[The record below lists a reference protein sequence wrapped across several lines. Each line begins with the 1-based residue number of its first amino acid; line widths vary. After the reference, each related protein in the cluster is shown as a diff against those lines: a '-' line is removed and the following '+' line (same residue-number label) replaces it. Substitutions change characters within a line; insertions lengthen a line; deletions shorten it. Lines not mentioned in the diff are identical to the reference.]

1 MAGLLTA
8 RRVRRPSIFH
18 HPARVVVGG
27 FGFAILVGTL
37 LLSLPIAT
45 TAGTSPGLMPALF
58 TATSAACVTGLVMVD
73 TAAHWSVFGEI
84 VIAALIKIGG
94 LGIMT
99 LATLFTVL
107 IARRLKLRT
116 QMIAQVETRAMNMSD
131 VRRVVRNVVLFS
143 LFCETVAGT
152 ILTVRFIVAYDEPFW
167 RAAYLGFFHAI
178 SAFNNA
184 GVRAVARR
192 PDAVRRRSV
201 DLPDHR
207 DRGHHRRPGVP
218 GDLRAGT
225 ALAPPRP
232 LVGPH
237 PGDHV
242 HDDRAAGRGTL
253 IFLSVEW
260 HNPKTLGA
268 LDDPGKLLAAF
279 FTAVMPRSG
288 GFNSIDIASMEPS
301 SWLVTELLMFIG
313 GGSAGTAGG
322 IKVTTFGL
330 IILIVW
336 AEMRGETHVNVGHRR
351 LSSSVQ
357 RQAVV
362 ITAMSAALVVVSTY
376 LLLLISPHDLEKVLF
391 EVVSATGVVGLS
403 TGITAD
409 LPQAGQV
416 LLLILMFIGRIGP
429 LTLGSALALKERGRR
444 YELPEER
451 VIVS

>member
-45 TAGTSPGLMPALF
+45 TSGTSPGLMPALF

-84 VIAALIKIGG
+84 VIAALIKMGG

-152 ILTVRFIVAYDEPFW
+152 ILTVRFVVSYDESVL
-167 RAAYLGFFHAI
+167 RGAYLGFFHSI

-184 GVRAVARR
+184 GFALWPDGLMRFATDPWICLTIAIAVIVGGLGFPVVFELVRIWR
-192 PDAVRRRSV
+192 
-201 DLPDHR
+201 
-207 DRGHHRRPGVP
+207 
-218 GDLRAGT
+218 
-225 ALAPPRP
+225 
-232 LVGPH
+232 H
-237 PGDHV
+237 PGRWSV
-242 HDDRAAGRGTL
+242 LTRITLFVTTILLAGGTL
-253 IFLSVEW
+253 VFLSAEW

-301 SWLVTELLMFIG
+301 SWLATEFLMFIG

-336 AEMRGETHVNVGHRR
+336 AEMRGENHVNVGHRR

-357 RQAVV
+357 RQAIV
-362 ITAMSAALVVVSTY
+362 ITAMSAALVAVSTY
-376 LLLLISPHDLEKVLF
+376 VLLVISPHPLGEVLF

-429 LTLGSALALKERGRR
+429 LTLGSALALKERTRR

-451 VIVS
+451 VIVG

>member
-1 MAGLLTA
+1 MAGLTTA

-45 TAGTSPGLMPALF
+45 TSGTSPGLMPALF
-58 TATSAACVTGLVMVD
+58 TATSAACVTGLTMVD

-84 VIAALIKIGG
+84 VIAVLIKMGG

-143 LFCETVAGT
+143 LFCEVVAGT
-152 ILTVRFIVAYDEPFW
+152 ILTGRFIIGYGEPFW
-167 RAAYLGFFHAI
+167 RGAYLGFFHAI

-184 GVRAVARR
+184 GFALWPDGLMRFATDPWICLTIAIAVIVGGVGFPVIFELVRLWRHPR
-192 PDAVRRRSV
+192 KWSV
-201 DLPDHR
+201 LTR
-207 DRGHHRRPGVP
+207 VTMFMTTI
-218 GDLRAGT
+218 LLAG
-225 ALAPPRP
+225 
-232 LVGPH
+232 
-237 PGDHV
+237 
-242 HDDRAAGRGTL
+242 GTL
-253 IFLSVEW
+253 VFLSVEW

-268 LDDPGKLLAAF
+268 IDDPGKLLVAF

-330 IILIVW
+330 IVLIVW
-336 AEMRGETHVNVGHRR
+336 AEMRGENHVNVGHRR

-376 LLLLISPHDLEKVLF
+376 LLLLISPHELERVLF

-409 LPQAGQV
+409 LPQAGQI
-416 LLLILMFIGRIGP
+416 LLLVLMFIGRIGP
-429 LTLGSALALKERGRR
+429 LTLGSALALKERTRR

-451 VIVS
+451 VIVG